1 MQFDEGFVCRSFYIV
16 QVLVADQKNG
26 QKRFFFF
33 FFREASEIWHLSI
46 GAAQVPTD
54 IVDNNITRRCGS

>member
-16 QVLVADQKNG
+16 QVLVADKKNG
-26 QKRFFFF
+26 QKKIFFFF
-33 FFREASEIWHLSI
+33 QEASEIWHLSI